1 MRKGRKIRIDDWD
14 KPARGWRKYER
25 LCHMQ
30 PKVRIHRKGG
40 FYYISLFART
50 KDGIQFEEIKSS
62 GECAEVISEAATE
75 LILSLIR
82 PDDEWC
88 IITTP
93 KRRHIT
99 EYHFATDICQKIA
112 QGVKIKFYESAM
124 QCLNRTRINP
134 EFYLLRPI
142 KEQRVIL
149 FDDICTTGSTLTAA
163 YDLLKDRKQVI
174 CIVGINNH

>member
-1 MRKGRKIRIDDWD
+1 MK
-14 KPARGWRKYER
+14 
-25 LCHMQ
+25 
-30 PKVRIHRKGG
+30 PKVRIHRKCG
-40 FYYISLFART
+40 FYYISLFAST
-50 KDGIQFEEIKSS
+50 KDGIPFEEIKNS
-62 GECAEVISEAATE
+62 GECAEAISGAATE
-75 LILSLIR
+75 LILSLVR

-99 EYHFATDICQKIA
+99 EYHFATDVCQKIA

>member
-14 KPARGWRKYER
+14 KPARGWRKHER
-25 LCHMQ
+25 FCNMR
-30 PKVRIHRKGG
+30 PEVRIHRKGG
-40 FYYISLFART
+40 FYYISLFNRT
-50 KDGIQFEEIKSS
+50 KEGLSFDEIKNS
-62 GECAEVISEAATE
+62 GECAEAIAASAIGF
-75 LILSLIR
+75 ILSTVR

-88 IITTP
+88 IITAP
-93 KRRHIT
+93 KRRHVT
-99 EYHFATDICQKIA
+99 GYHFATDICQKIA
-112 QGVKIKFYESAM
+112 REVKIRFYESAM
-124 QCLNRTRINP
+124 QCINRTRINP

-142 KEQRVIL
+142 EEPGIIL

>member
-1 MRKGRKIRIDDWD
+1 
-14 KPARGWRKYER
+14 
-25 LCHMQ
+25 MQ

-82 PDDEWC
+82 PDDEW
-88 IITTP
+88 
-93 KRRHIT
+93 KRTHIT